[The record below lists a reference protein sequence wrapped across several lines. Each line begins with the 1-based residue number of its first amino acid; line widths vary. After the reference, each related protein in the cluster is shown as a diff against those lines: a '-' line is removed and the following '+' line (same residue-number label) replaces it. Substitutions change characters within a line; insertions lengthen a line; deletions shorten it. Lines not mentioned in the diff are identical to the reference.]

1 MYQKFIHFIKYN
13 NAAVLLLALVF
24 LLGASTFAAAP
35 AGQEL
40 IGQKTSHIEGV
51 DNKLLLEADL
61 DKLDMD
67 FKISK
72 IEEDSEYYYVTYT
85 LITLIEKNKAWQY
98 EMQEKTKK
106 ISKKL
111 EKDLGLYLADKFQ
124 QEQEQIVADLKR
136 EKDKAVAKGPEVRQ
150 EVTEYS
156 GLIGK
161 ALDVSAKVFPGY
173 EPVKKVELA
182 SPETYLTSEITADSV
197 ANSVSANDNMADVYQ
212 QYVATHDLPLLE
224 QASTTVEVTASGTPE
239 ALLPDV
245 IVATT
250 TDVAASGTVEIIN

>member
-1 MYQKFIHFIKYN
+1 MFRKFLKFIKYN
-13 NAAVLLLALVF
+13 NAAVLLLALAF
-24 LLGASTFAAAP
+24 IFGASAFAAAP

-40 IGQKTSHIEGV
+40 IGQKSSRVEGV

-72 IEEDSEYYYVTYT
+72 IEEDSDYYYVTYT

-111 EKDLGLYLADKFQ
+111 EKDLGLYLADKFR
-124 QEQEQIVADLKR
+124 QEQEQLVADLKI
-136 EKDKAVAKGPEVRQ
+136 EKDKAVEKGPEVRQ

-161 ALDVSAKVFPGY
+161 ALDIGAKVFPGY

-182 SPETYLTSEITADSV
+182 SPETYLTTDITADSV
-197 ANSVSANDNMADVYQ
+197 ANSVSASDNLAEVYQ
-212 QYVATHDLPLLE
+212 QYVATHDLSGLE
-224 QASTTVEVTASGTPE
+224 AP
-239 ALLPDV
+239 
-245 IVATT
+245 ATT
-250 TDVAASGTVEIIN
+250 TEPTVEPEVVIIGTSTGSTTENSIEPTVEIIP

>member
-1 MYQKFIHFIKYN
+1 MFQKFSHFVKYN
-13 NAAVLLLALVF
+13 NAAILLLALAFVI
-24 LLGASTFAAAP
+24 GASAFAAAP
-35 AGQEL
+35 AGQEV
-40 IGQKTSHIEGV
+40 IGQQTSRIEGA
-51 DNKLLLEADL
+51 DNMLLLEADL
-61 DKLDMD
+61 DNLDMD

-85 LITLIEKNKAWQY
+85 LINLIEKNKAWQY

-106 ISKKL
+106 VSKKL

-124 QEQEQIVADLKR
+124 QEREQIVSELKR
-136 EKDKAVAKGPEVRQ
+136 EKDKAVAKGPETRQ

-161 ALDVSAKVFPGY
+161 VLDVGARVFPGY

-182 SPETYLTSEITADSV
+182 SPETYLTSVITADSV
-197 ANSVSANDNMADVYQ
+197 ANSVSASDNMADVYQ

-224 QASTTVEVTASGTPE
+224 QAGTTTDVVATTPE
-239 ALLPDV
+239 IGEPEV

-250 TDVAASGTVEIIN
+250 TDIAASGTVEILP

>member
-1 MYQKFIHFIKYN
+1 MFYKLIQFIKYN
-13 NAAVLLLALVF
+13 NAAVLLLALAF
-24 LLGASTFAAAP
+24 LLGASAFAAAP

-40 IGQKTSHIEGV
+40 IGQKTSRVEGV

-67 FKISK
+67 FKIGK

-85 LITLIEKNKAWQY
+85 LITLEEKNKAWQY

-124 QEQEQIVADLKR
+124 QEREQLVADLKL

-161 ALDVSAKVFPGY
+161 ALDVSAKIFPGY

-182 SPETYLTSEITADSV
+182 SPETYLTSDITVDSV
-197 ANSVSANDNMADVYQ
+197 ANSVSASDNLADVYQ
-212 QYVATHDLPLLE
+212 QYVATHDLSGLDMP
-224 QASTTVEVTASGTPE
+224 ASTTTDIVTTTTEEV
-239 ALLPDV
+239 LPDV

-250 TDVAASGTVEIIN
+250 TDVAASGTVEIVN